1 MQTQKARVERFA
13 LKEIGK
19 RMGDTIGPIETSSG
33 EESENESPDEQD
45 ELPGQRGLS
54 EEITRQPTS
63 RPAILATRSKSRRRF
78 HGRWYGATD

>member
-13 LKEIGK
+13 LEEIGK
-19 RMGDTIGPIETSSG
+19 RMGDTIAHIETESG
-33 EESENESPDEQD
+33 EESENESPD

-63 RPAILATRSKSRRRF
+63 RPVILAT
-78 HGRWYGATD
+78 